1 MIEKASYPQLL
12 ENKLRRE
19 IAARNQA
26 EQLLEEKSRELY
38 QSNQELYLRNQKI
51 AEQSRHLQ
59 KQVLELQETRQQL
72 VQSEKMAVIGQL
84 AAGVAHEINNPVG
97 FIASNLDTLSDYLV
111 DLREL
116 LNRQAQSLEILA
128 AEYSAAGTLP
138 NAFSER
144 LPGSLFES
152 LNKLRVFTDQINPDY
167 LLTDIDQLIGDSIEG
182 AERVKQIVADLSD
195 FSYLSELQA
204 SPEDINTL
212 LQKTINIASS
222 ELKYKADIELYL
234 AEIPAVVC
242 HGGKVGQVFLNLLVN
257 AAQAIKERGLITVST
272 GREGEMVWIEISD
285 NGCGIAEKDLAKIFD
300 PFFTTKEIGKGTGL
314 GLHVVKGAIDMHG
327 GEIHVSSKEGCGASF
342 RVLLPIA
349 GLS

>member
-97 FIASNLDTLSDYLV
+97 FIASNLDTLSDYMV
-111 DLREL
+111 ELREL
-116 LNRQAQSLEILA
+116 FEMQAQALETTSTKGSKNGDLSDTATISSLDNLRA
-128 AEYSAAGTLP
+128 FTHKVNPNFLLP
-138 NAFSER
+138 
-144 LPGSLFES
+144 
-152 LNKLRVFTDQINPDY
+152 
-167 LLTDIDQLIGDSIEG
+167 DIDQLIGDSIEG

-234 AEIPAVVC
+234 AEVPVVVC

>member
-1 MIEKASYPQLL
+1 MIDKADSTHLL

-97 FIASNLDTLSDYLV
+97 FVASNLDSLSDYMVELRKLL
-111 DLREL
+111 DL
-116 LNRQAQSLEILA
+116 QAQALEMFA
-128 AEYSAAGTLP
+128 AEGSKNGDLSDTANISSLDNLRAFTHKVNPNFLLP
-138 NAFSER
+138 
-144 LPGSLFES
+144 
-152 LNKLRVFTDQINPDY
+152 
-167 LLTDIDQLIGDSIEG
+167 DIDQLIGDSIEG

>member
-1 MIEKASYPQLL
+1 M
-12 ENKLRRE
+12 
-19 IAARNQA
+19 
-26 EQLLEEKSRELY
+26 
-38 QSNQELYLRNQKI
+38 
-51 AEQSRHLQ
+51 
-59 KQVLELQETRQQL
+59 QETRQQL

-97 FIASNLDTLSDYLV
+97 FVASNLDSLSDYMVELRKLL
-111 DLREL
+111 DL
-116 LNRQAQSLEILA
+116 QAQALEMFA
-128 AEYSAAGTLP
+128 AEGSKNGDLSDTATISSLDNLRAFTHKVNPNFLLP
-138 NAFSER
+138 
-144 LPGSLFES
+144 
-152 LNKLRVFTDQINPDY
+152 
-167 LLTDIDQLIGDSIEG
+167 DIDQLIGDSIEG

-234 AEIPAVVC
+234 AEIPAAVC

>member
-1 MIEKASYPQLL
+1 MIDKADSTHLL

-97 FIASNLDTLSDYLV
+97 FIASNLDSLSDYMVELRKLL
-111 DLREL
+111 DL
-116 LNRQAQSLEILA
+116 QAQALEMFA
-128 AEYSAAGTLP
+128 AEGSKNGDLSDTATISSLDNLRAFTHKVNPNFLLP
-138 NAFSER
+138 
-144 LPGSLFES
+144 
-152 LNKLRVFTDQINPDY
+152 
-167 LLTDIDQLIGDSIEG
+167 DIDQLIGDSIEG

>member
-97 FIASNLDTLSDYLV
+97 FVASNLDTLSDYMVELRKLL
-111 DLREL
+111 DL
-116 LNRQAQSLEILA
+116 QAQALEMFA
-128 AEYSAAGTLP
+128 AEGSKNGDLSDTANISSLDNLRAFTHKVNPNFLLP
-138 NAFSER
+138 
-144 LPGSLFES
+144 
-152 LNKLRVFTDQINPDY
+152 
-167 LLTDIDQLIGDSIEG
+167 DIDQLIGDSIEG

>member
-1 MIEKASYPQLL
+1 MTETTSSTQLL

-97 FIASNLDTLSDYLV
+97 FVASNLDSLSDYMVELRKLL
-111 DLREL
+111 DL
-116 LNRQAQSLEILA
+116 QAQALEMFA
-128 AEYSAAGTLP
+128 AEGSKNGDLSDTATISSLDNLRAFTHKVNPNFLLP
-138 NAFSER
+138 
-144 LPGSLFES
+144 
-152 LNKLRVFTDQINPDY
+152 
-167 LLTDIDQLIGDSIEG
+167 DIDQLIGDSIEG

>member
-97 FIASNLDTLSDYLV
+97 FVASNLDSLSDYMVELRKLL
-111 DLREL
+111 DL
-116 LNRQAQSLEILA
+116 QAQALEMFA
-128 AEYSAAGTLP
+128 AEGSKNGDLSDTATISSLDNLRAFTHKVNPNFLLP
-138 NAFSER
+138 
-144 LPGSLFES
+144 
-152 LNKLRVFTDQINPDY
+152 
-167 LLTDIDQLIGDSIEG
+167 DIDQLIGDSIEG

-222 ELKYKADIELYL
+222 ELKY
-234 AEIPAVVC
+234 
-242 HGGKVGQVFLNLLVN
+242 
-257 AAQAIKERGLITVST
+257 
-272 GREGEMVWIEISD
+272 
-285 NGCGIAEKDLAKIFD
+285 
-300 PFFTTKEIGKGTGL
+300 
-314 GLHVVKGAIDMHG
+314 
-327 GEIHVSSKEGCGASF
+327 
-342 RVLLPIA
+342 
-349 GLS
+349 

>member
-1 MIEKASYPQLL
+1 MTETTSSTQLL

-97 FIASNLDTLSDYLV
+97 FVASNLDSLSDYMVELRKLL
-111 DLREL
+111 DL
-116 LNRQAQSLEILA
+116 QAQALEMFA
-128 AEYSAAGTLP
+128 AEGSKNGDLSDTANISSLDNLRAFTHKVNPNFLLP
-138 NAFSER
+138 
-144 LPGSLFES
+144 
-152 LNKLRVFTDQINPDY
+152 
-167 LLTDIDQLIGDSIEG
+167 DIDQLIGDSIEG

>member
-97 FIASNLDTLSDYLV
+97 FVASNLDSLSDYMVELRKLL
-111 DLREL
+111 DL
-116 LNRQAQSLEILA
+116 QAQALEMFA
-128 AEYSAAGTLP
+128 AEGSKNGDLSDTANISSLDNLRAFTHKVNPNFLLP
-138 NAFSER
+138 
-144 LPGSLFES
+144 
-152 LNKLRVFTDQINPDY
+152 
-167 LLTDIDQLIGDSIEG
+167 DIDQLIGDSIEG

-242 HGGKVGQVFLNLLVN
+242 HDGKVGQVFLNLLVN

>member
-97 FIASNLDTLSDYLV
+97 FVASNLDSLSDYMVELRKLL
-111 DLREL
+111 DL
-116 LNRQAQSLEILA
+116 QAQALEMFA
-128 AEYSAAGTLP
+128 AEGSKNGDLSDTATINSLDNLRAFTHKVNPNFLLP
-138 NAFSER
+138 
-144 LPGSLFES
+144 
-152 LNKLRVFTDQINPDY
+152 
-167 LLTDIDQLIGDSIEG
+167 DIDQLIGDSIEG

-212 LQKTINIASS
+212 LQKSINIASS

>member
-1 MIEKASYPQLL
+1 MTETTSSTQLL

-97 FIASNLDTLSDYLV
+97 FVASNLDSLSDYMVELRKLL
-111 DLREL
+111 DL
-116 LNRQAQSLEILA
+116 QAQALEMFA
-128 AEYSAAGTLP
+128 AEGSKNGDLSDTANISSLDNLRAFTHKVNPNFLLP
-138 NAFSER
+138 
-144 LPGSLFES
+144 
-152 LNKLRVFTDQINPDY
+152 
-167 LLTDIDQLIGDSIEG
+167 DIDQLIGDSIEG

-272 GREGEMVWIEISD
+272 GRDGEMVWIEISD

>member
-97 FIASNLDTLSDYLV
+97 FIASNLDTLSDYMVELRKLL
-111 DLREL
+111 DL
-116 LNRQAQSLEILA
+116 QAQALEMFA
-128 AEYSAAGTLP
+128 AEGSKNGDLSDTATISSLDNLRAFTHKVNPNFLLP
-138 NAFSER
+138 
-144 LPGSLFES
+144 
-152 LNKLRVFTDQINPDY
+152 
-167 LLTDIDQLIGDSIEG
+167 DIDQLIGDSIEG

>member
-97 FIASNLDTLSDYLV
+97 FVASNLDSLSDYMVELRKLL
-111 DLREL
+111 DL
-116 LNRQAQSLEILA
+116 QAQALEMFA
-128 AEYSAAGTLP
+128 AEGSKNGDLSDTATISSLDNLRAFTHKVNPNFLLP
-138 NAFSER
+138 
-144 LPGSLFES
+144 
-152 LNKLRVFTDQINPDY
+152 
-167 LLTDIDQLIGDSIEG
+167 DIDQLIGDSIEG

-234 AEIPAVVC
+234 AEIPAAVC

-314 GLHVVKGAIDMHG
+314 GLHVVKGAIDIHG

>member
-1 MIEKASYPQLL
+1 MTETTSSTQLL

-97 FIASNLDTLSDYLV
+97 FIASNLDTLSDYMVELRKLL
-111 DLREL
+111 DL
-116 LNRQAQSLEILA
+116 QAQALEMFA
-128 AEYSAAGTLP
+128 AEGSKNGDLSDTATISSLDNLRAFTHKVNPNFLLP
-138 NAFSER
+138 
-144 LPGSLFES
+144 
-152 LNKLRVFTDQINPDY
+152 
-167 LLTDIDQLIGDSIEG
+167 DIDQLIGDSIEG

>member
-1 MIEKASYPQLL
+1 M
-12 ENKLRRE
+12 
-19 IAARNQA
+19 
-26 EQLLEEKSRELY
+26 
-38 QSNQELYLRNQKI
+38 
-51 AEQSRHLQ
+51 Q

-97 FIASNLDTLSDYLV
+97 FIASNLDSLSDYMVELRKLL
-111 DLREL
+111 DL
-116 LNRQAQSLEILA
+116 QAQALEMFA
-128 AEYSAAGTLP
+128 AEGSKNGDLSDTANISSLDNLRAFTHKVNPNFLLP
-138 NAFSER
+138 
-144 LPGSLFES
+144 
-152 LNKLRVFTDQINPDY
+152 
-167 LLTDIDQLIGDSIEG
+167 DIDQLIGDSIEG

>member
-97 FIASNLDTLSDYLV
+97 FVASNLDSLSDYMVELRKLL
-111 DLREL
+111 DL
-116 LNRQAQSLEILA
+116 QAQALEMFA
-128 AEYSAAGTLP
+128 AEGSKNGDLSDTANISSLDNLRAFTHKVNPNFLLP
-138 NAFSER
+138 
-144 LPGSLFES
+144 
-152 LNKLRVFTDQINPDY
+152 
-167 LLTDIDQLIGDSIEG
+167 DIDQLIGDSIEG

-300 PFFTTKEIGKGTGL
+300 PFFTTKGIGKGTGL

>member
-1 MIEKASYPQLL
+1 MIDKADSTHLL

-97 FIASNLDTLSDYLV
+97 FVASNLDSLSDYMVELRKLL
-111 DLREL
+111 DL
-116 LNRQAQSLEILA
+116 QAQALEMFA
-128 AEYSAAGTLP
+128 AEGSKNGALSDTATISSLDNLRAFTHKVNPNFLLP
-138 NAFSER
+138 
-144 LPGSLFES
+144 
-152 LNKLRVFTDQINPDY
+152 
-167 LLTDIDQLIGDSIEG
+167 DIDQLIGDSIEG

-272 GREGEMVWIEISD
+272 GREGEMVWIDISD

-349 GLS
+349 GLN

>member
-1 MIEKASYPQLL
+1 MIDKADSTHLL

-19 IAARNQA
+19 IAARQQA

-38 QSNQELYLRNQKI
+38 QTNQELYLRNQKI

-97 FIASNLDTLSDYLV
+97 FIASNLDSLSDYMLELRKLL
-111 DLREL
+111 DL
-116 LNRQAQSLEILA
+116 QAQSLEMLA
-128 AEYSAAGTLP
+128 ADDRRDGDLSGAT
-138 NAFSER
+138 SM
-144 LPGSLFES
+144 SLDNLKIFTH
-152 LNKLRVFTDQINPDY
+152 KLNPDY
-167 LLTDIDQLIGDSIEG
+167 LLPDIAQLIDDSIEG
-182 AERVKQIVADLSD
+182 AQRVKQIVADLSD
-195 FSYLSELQA
+195 FSYLSELQS
-204 SPEDINTL
+204 SPEDINIL

-272 GREGEMVWIEISD
+272 GRDGEMVWIEISD
-285 NGCGIAEKDLAKIFD
+285 NGCGIAEQNLAKIFD

-327 GEIHVSSKEGCGASF
+327 GEIFVTSKEGCGASF
-342 RVLLPIA
+342 RILLPIA

>member
-97 FIASNLDTLSDYLV
+97 FVASNLDSLSDYMVELRKLL
-111 DLREL
+111 DL
-116 LNRQAQSLEILA
+116 QAQALEMFA
-128 AEYSAAGTLP
+128 AEGSKNGDLSDTATISSLDNLRAFTHKVNPNFLLP
-138 NAFSER
+138 
-144 LPGSLFES
+144 
-152 LNKLRVFTDQINPDY
+152 
-167 LLTDIDQLIGDSIEG
+167 DIDQLIGDSIEG

-212 LQKTINIASS
+212 LQKSINIASS

>member
-97 FIASNLDTLSDYLV
+97 FIASNLDTLSDYMV
-111 DLREL
+111 ELREL
-116 LNRQAQSLEILA
+116 FEMQAQALETTSTKGSKNGDLSDTATISSLDNLRA
-128 AEYSAAGTLP
+128 FTHKVNPNFLLP
-138 NAFSER
+138 
-144 LPGSLFES
+144 
-152 LNKLRVFTDQINPDY
+152 
-167 LLTDIDQLIGDSIEG
+167 DIDQLIGDSIEG

>member
-97 FIASNLDTLSDYLV
+97 FVASNLDSLSDYMVELRKLL
-111 DLREL
+111 DL
-116 LNRQAQSLEILA
+116 QAQALEMFA
-128 AEYSAAGTLP
+128 AEGSKNGDLSDTANISSLDNLRAFTHKVNPNFLLP
-138 NAFSER
+138 
-144 LPGSLFES
+144 
-152 LNKLRVFTDQINPDY
+152 
-167 LLTDIDQLIGDSIEG
+167 DIDQLIGDSIEG

>member
-1 MIEKASYPQLL
+1 MIDKADSTHLL

-97 FIASNLDTLSDYLV
+97 FVASNLDSLSDYMVELRKLL
-111 DLREL
+111 DL
-116 LNRQAQSLEILA
+116 QAQALEMFA
-128 AEYSAAGTLP
+128 AEGSKNGALSDTATISSLDNLRAFTHKVNPNFLLP
-138 NAFSER
+138 
-144 LPGSLFES
+144 
-152 LNKLRVFTDQINPDY
+152 
-167 LLTDIDQLIGDSIEG
+167 DIDQLIGDSIEG
-182 AERVKQIVADLSD
+182 AGRVKQIVADLSD

-212 LQKTINIASS
+212 LQKSINIASS

>member
-1 MIEKASYPQLL
+1 M
-12 ENKLRRE
+12 RRE

-97 FIASNLDTLSDYLV
+97 FVASNLDSLSDYMVELRKLL
-111 DLREL
+111 DL
-116 LNRQAQSLEILA
+116 QAQALEMFA
-128 AEYSAAGTLP
+128 AEGSKNGDLSDTATISSLDNLRAFTHKVNPNFLLP
-138 NAFSER
+138 
-144 LPGSLFES
+144 
-152 LNKLRVFTDQINPDY
+152 
-167 LLTDIDQLIGDSIEG
+167 DIDQLIGDSIEG

>member
-97 FIASNLDTLSDYLV
+97 FVASNLDSLSDYMVELRKLL
-111 DLREL
+111 DL
-116 LNRQAQSLEILA
+116 QAQALEMFA
-128 AEYSAAGTLP
+128 AEGSKNGDLSDTATISSLDNLRAFTHKVNPNFLLP
-138 NAFSER
+138 
-144 LPGSLFES
+144 
-152 LNKLRVFTDQINPDY
+152 
-167 LLTDIDQLIGDSIEG
+167 DIDQLIGDSIEG